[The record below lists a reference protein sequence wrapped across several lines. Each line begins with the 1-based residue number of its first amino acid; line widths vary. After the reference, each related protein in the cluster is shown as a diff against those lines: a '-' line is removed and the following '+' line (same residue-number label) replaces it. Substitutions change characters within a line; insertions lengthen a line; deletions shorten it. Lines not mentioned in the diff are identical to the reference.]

1 MKKLKPDDL
10 LSQQEYIAT
19 RDNFRKAVIEHK
31 AKRRVMLGNHASLHF
46 EDRMTI
52 KYQVQEMLRVEK
64 ITDLEGIEEELLA
77 YNDLIPDGGNLK
89 ATFMLEYEQADE
101 RKVAL
106 QKLVGIEDAVW
117 VQVNDMSRVFAIA
130 DEDLE
135 RSTADKTSS
144 VHFLRFEFDE
154 PCRRAIKAGG
164 RIVVGCSHS
173 AYAFEQELEST
184 QSESLANDL
193 TEATLH

>member
-1 MKKLKPDDL
+1 MKKLSPDDL
-10 LSQQEYIAT
+10 LSQQEYNAM
-19 RDNFRKAVIEHK
+19 RDDFRTAVMEHK
-31 AKRRVMLGNHASLHF
+31 ARRRVMLGANASFHF

-52 KYQVQEMLRVEK
+52 KYQVQEMLRIEK

-89 ATFMLEYEQADE
+89 ATFMLEYEHADE

-106 QKLVGIEDAVW
+106 ENLLGIEDTLW
-117 VQVNDMSRVFAIA
+117 VQVNDMPRVYAIA

-135 RSTADKTSS
+135 RSTAGKTSA

-154 PCRRAIKAGG
+154 PGRRAIKAGG
-164 RIVVGCSHS
+164 SITVGCSHQ
-173 AYAFEQELEST
+173 AYPYQQTLEHA
-184 QSESLANDL
+184 QCESLANDI